1 MKNYT
6 LTVEEG
12 RTRLDRFLGEAL
24 REQDVS
30 REKIKRAIRD
40 GGCLVDGSTCTD
52 VSAKVGPGQRVEL
65 RMEAEPTSVQPEEGD
80 LEILYQDEWIA
91 VLNKPAG
98 MTVHPAPSCPEGTL
112 VHRLVARFPS
122 LRAQEGFRPG
132 IVHRLDKDTS
142 GLICVALTEEARLR
156 LSEAFAEREIRKE
169 YLALVQGVPAPTGEV
184 DAPLG
189 RHPTVKVK
197 VAVVKNG
204 REARSAWRVL
214 RKGRGYALL
223 GVRIFTG
230 RTHQI
235 RVHMA
240 HVGHPLWGDRLYG
253 RGGQTLSP
261 PVPGVLLKHD
271 PAPRQM
277 LHAWHL
283 SFVHPFTG
291 EPMAFMCP
299 PPEDFVR
306 TALTLERHMRRVV
319 VTGVAGSGKSLFM
332 RLLAERGVPVWS
344 ADAAVI
350 RLYEPGQE
358 AWLALRQRYGDRFVP
373 DDRSPVDRKALAA
386 ALLPSAESGVD
397 VRELENLLH
406 PLVLDDL
413 ERFWSGQEEAGRGYA
428 VAEVPLWFESGWSRK
443 LCGEGKPYVVGV
455 ACEQGERY
463 RRLLDVRG
471 WSDAFMARMDGLQW
485 TQERKMA
492 GCDLVIP
499 NSGTETELK
508 DKAAAFVREMDNWES
523 ESRSAFL
530 TEWGSLVNEP
540 CPGVDETAEPFRRSC
555 F

>member
-1 MKNYT
+1 MTRTYT
-6 LTVEEG
+6 FTVDGG
-12 RTRLDRFLGEAL
+12 RVRLDRFLGEAL
-24 REQDVS
+24 RGRDVS
-30 REKIKRAIRD
+30 REKVKRAIRD
-40 GGCLVDGSTCTD
+40 GGCLVDGAVCVD
-52 VSAKVGPGQRVEL
+52 VSAKVGAGQAVEL
-65 RMEAEPTSVQPEEGD
+65 RMEAEPTSVQPEEGE
-80 LEILYQDEWIA
+80 LAILYQDEWLA
-91 VLNKPAG
+91 VLDKPAG

-112 VHRLVARFPS
+112 VHRLVARFPT

-169 YLALVQGVPAPTGEV
+169 YLALVQGVPAPTGTV

-204 REARSAWRVL
+204 KEARSAWRIL
-214 RKGRGYALL
+214 RKGQGYSLL
-223 GVRIFTG
+223 AVRIFTG

-240 HVGHPLWGDRLYG
+240 HVGHPLWGDKLYG
-253 RGGQTLSP
+253 RGVQPLAP

-283 SFVHPFTG
+283 AFVHPFTG
-291 EPMAFMCP
+291 QKMAFTCP
-299 PPEDFVR
+299 PPEDFVQ

-319 VTGVAGSGKSLFM
+319 VTGAAGSGKSLFM
-332 RLLAERGVPVWS
+332 RMLAEEGVPVWS

-358 AWLALRQRYGDRFVP
+358 AWQALRLRYGDRFIP
-373 DDRSPVDRKALAA
+373 DGRSPVDRKALAA
-386 ALLPSAESGVD
+386 ALLPSAEPGVD
-397 VRELENLLH
+397 VHELENLLH

-413 ERFWSGQEEAGRGYA
+413 ERFWSEQEEAGRGYA
-428 VAEVPLWFESGWSRK
+428 VAEVPLWFESGWSRR
-443 LCGEGKPYVVGV
+443 LCGGRKPYVVGIF
-455 ACEQGERY
+455 CEQAERC

-471 WSDAFMARMDGLQW
+471 WSDTLMARMDGLQW

-492 GCDLVIP
+492 SCDQVIA
-499 NSGTETELK
+499 NSGTEAELRG
-508 DKAAAFVREMDNWES
+508 KAASFVREMDLWET
-523 ESRSAFL
+523 ESRAAFL
-530 TEWGSLVNEP
+530 KEWDALVNEP
-540 CPGVDETAEPFRRSC
+540 CPEAE
-555 F
+555 

>member
-1 MKNYT
+1 MTRTYAF
-6 LTVEEG
+6 TVDGG
-12 RTRLDRFLGEAL
+12 RVRLDRFLGEAL

-30 REKIKRAIRD
+30 REKVKRAIRD
-40 GGCLVDGSTCTD
+40 GGCLVDGAVCTD
-52 VSAKVGPGQRVEL
+52 VSAKVGAGQSIEL
-65 RMEAEPTSVQPEEGD
+65 RMEAEPTSVQPEEGE
-80 LEILYQDEWIA
+80 LEILYQDAWLA

-98 MTVHPAPSCPEGTL
+98 MTVHPAPSCPDGTL

-142 GLICVALTEEARLR
+142 GLICVALTEEARMR
-156 LSEAFAEREIRKE
+156 LSEAFAAREIRKE
-169 YLALVQGVPAPTGEV
+169 YLALVQGVPAPAGTV

-204 REARSAWRVL
+204 KEARSEWRVL
-214 RKGRGYALL
+214 HKGQGYSLL

-240 HVGHPLWGDRLYG
+240 HVGHPLWGDKLYG
-253 RGGQTLSP
+253 RGGQVLTP

-283 SFVHPFTG
+283 SFIHPFTG
-291 EPMAFMCP
+291 EKMAFTCP
-299 PPEDFVR
+299 PPEDFVQ

-332 RLLAERGVPVWS
+332 RMLAEEGVPTWS

-350 RLYEPGQE
+350 RLYEPGRE
-358 AWLALRQRYGDRFVP
+358 AWQALRLRYGERFIP

-397 VRELENLLH
+397 VHELENLLH

-443 LCGEGKPYVVGV
+443 LCGERRPYVVGIS
-455 ACEQGERY
+455 CEQGERC
-463 RRLLDVRG
+463 RRLLEVRG
-471 WSDAFMARMDGLQW
+471 WSDTLMARMDGLQW
-485 TQERKMA
+485 TQERKLA
-492 GCDLVIP
+492 GCDQVIA
-499 NSGTETELK
+499 NSGTEGALR
-508 DKAAAFVREMDNWES
+508 DKARTFVREMEHWDA
-523 ESRSAFL
+523 ESRAH
-530 TEWGSLVNEP
+530 
-540 CPGVDETAEPFRRSC
+540 
-555 F
+555 

>member
-1 MKNYT
+1 MAIIFMKTYT

-12 RTRLDRFLGEAL
+12 RTRLDRFLGDAL

-40 GGCLVDGSTCTD
+40 GGCLVDGAACTD
-52 VSAKVGPGQRVEL
+52 VSAKVGPGQRVDL
-65 RMEAEPTSVQPEEGD
+65 RMEAEPTSVRPEEGD
-80 LEILYQDEWIA
+80 LEILYQDEWLA

-204 REARSAWRVL
+204 KEARSAWRVL
-214 RKGRGYALL
+214 RRGRGYALL

-261 PVPGVLLKHD
+261 PVSGVLLKHD

-283 SFVHPFTG
+283 SFAHPFKG
-291 EPMAFMCP
+291 EPMAFTCP

-332 RLLAERGVPVWS
+332 RLLAERGVPAWS

-358 AWLALRQRYGDRFVP
+358 AWQALRRRYGDRFVP

-413 ERFWSGQEEAGRGYA
+413 ERFWSGEEEAGRGYA
-428 VAEVPLWFESGWSRK
+428 VAEVPLWFESGWSRT
-443 LCGEGKPYVVGV
+443 LCGDRKPYVVGV
-455 ACEQGERY
+455 ACEQGERC

-492 GCDLVIP
+492 GCDLVIA
-499 NSGTETELK
+499 NSGTEAELREK
-508 DKAAAFVREMDNWES
+508 TAAFVGEMDNWEA

-530 TEWGSLVNEP
+530 AEWASLVNEP
-540 CPGVDETAEPFRRSC
+540 CPGSDE
-555 F
+555 

>member
-1 MKNYT
+1 MTRTYAF
-6 LTVEEG
+6 TVDVG
-12 RTRLDRFLGEAL
+12 RVRLDRFLGEAL

-30 REKIKRAIRD
+30 REKVKRAIRD
-40 GGCLVDGSTCTD
+40 GGCLVDRAVCTD
-52 VSAKVGPGQRVEL
+52 VSAKVGAGQSIEL
-65 RMEAEPTSVQPEEGD
+65 RMEAEPTSVQPEEGE
-80 LEILYQDEWIA
+80 LEILYQDAWLA

-98 MTVHPAPSCPEGTL
+98 MTVHPAPSCPDGTL

-142 GLICVALTEEARLR
+142 GLICVALTEEARMR
-156 LSEAFAEREIRKE
+156 LSEAFAAREIRKE
-169 YLALVQGVPAPTGEV
+169 YLALVQGVPAPAGTV

-204 REARSAWRVL
+204 KEARSEWRVL
-214 RKGRGYALL
+214 YKGQGYSLL
-223 GVRIFTG
+223 VVRIFTG

-240 HVGHPLWGDRLYG
+240 HVGHPLWGDKLYG
-253 RGGQTLSP
+253 RGGQVLAP

-283 SFVHPFTG
+283 SFIHPFTG
-291 EPMAFMCP
+291 EKMAFTCP
-299 PPEDFVR
+299 PPEDFVQ

-332 RLLAERGVPVWS
+332 RMLAEEGVPTWS

-358 AWLALRQRYGDRFVP
+358 AWQALRLRYGDRFVP
-373 DDRSPVDRKALAA
+373 DDHSPVDRKALAA

-397 VRELENLLH
+397 VHELEKLLH

-413 ERFWSGQEEAGRGYA
+413 ERFWSEQEEAGQGYA
-428 VAEVPLWFESGWSRK
+428 VAEVPLWFESGWSRR
-443 LCGEGKPYVVGV
+443 LCGEQRPYVVGIS
-455 ACEQGERY
+455 CEQGERC
-463 RRLLDVRG
+463 RRLLEVRG
-471 WSDAFMARMDGLQW
+471 WSDTLMARMDGLQW

-492 GCDLVIP
+492 GCDQVIA
-499 NSGTETELK
+499 NSGTEAELR
-508 DKAAAFVREMDNWES
+508 DKARAFVREMDHWEA
-523 ESRSAFL
+523 ESRAIFL
-530 TEWGSLVNEP
+530 GQWEHLVNEP
-540 CPGVDETAEPFRRSC
+540 CPEMDRFA
-555 F
+555 